1 MTFPDMMQRMPNCD
15 ISRNVQVMTANF
27 KAKKHSVKEE
37 WQKLPSETLG
47 SVAGWANT
55 NPEKTRLNF
64 YIITKHQ
71 KKSPVGFK
79 ENL

>member
-37 WQKLPSETLG
+37 
-47 SVAGWANT
+47 
-55 NPEKTRLNF
+55 
-64 YIITKHQ
+64 
-71 KKSPVGFK
+71 
-79 ENL
+79 